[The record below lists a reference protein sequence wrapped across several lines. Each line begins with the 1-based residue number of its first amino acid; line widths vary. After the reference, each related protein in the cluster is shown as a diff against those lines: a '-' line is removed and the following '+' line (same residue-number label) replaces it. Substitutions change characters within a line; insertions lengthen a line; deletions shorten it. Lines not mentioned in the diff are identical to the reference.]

1 MNAEA
6 LHIIISGGGTGGH
19 VFPALAIAEALHEI
33 DPQIN
38 ILFVGAAGRMEMQK
52 VPEAGYRIVG
62 LPVAGLQRRITWK
75 NLLVPYKLLKSIRQS
90 KKILREFKPDVAVGV
105 GGYASGP
112 VLRAAGKK
120 GIPVLIQEQNSYAG
134 VTNRLLA
141 RRAQKICVAYDGM
154 EKYFPADKIAITGN
168 PVRKNLTSLADKK
181 AEGLAH
187 FHLNTNRKTLLVIG
201 GSLGARSINETMIQ
215 HLDAFK
221 NKDIQLI
228 WQCGRNYYQQA
239 LDKLHAVDLP
249 NIRLKDFISRI
260 DLAYA
265 ASDLIIS
272 RAGAGTISELAL
284 IKKPVIL
291 VPSPNVAEDHQTRN
305 ARSLVKI
312 NAAILVKDQEV
323 REKLIDQAFKIL
335 DDDQKRNAL
344 SANIARIAK
353 PDQAKKI
360 AESIMQL
367 AKTSKSSKQG
377 L

>member
-33 DPQIN
+33 NPQIN
-38 ILFVGAAGRMEMQK
+38 ILFVGATGRMEMQK

-75 NLLVPYKLLKSIRQS
+75 NLLVPYKLIKSIRQS
-90 KKILREFKPDVAVGV
+90 QKILREFKPDVAVGV

-112 VLRAAGKK
+112 VLRVAGKK
-120 GIPVLIQEQNSYAG
+120 GIPVLIQEQNSCAG

-154 EKYFPADKIAITGN
+154 EKYFPAHKIELTGN
-168 PVRKNLTSLADKK
+168 PVRRNLTSLDDKK
-181 AEGLAH
+181 GEGLEH
-187 FHLNTNRKTLLVIG
+187 FHLKTDRKTLLVIG
-201 GSLGARSINETMIQ
+201 GSQGARSINESMIQ
-215 HLDAFK
+215 NLNAFENK
-221 NKDIQLI
+221 NLQVI

-305 ARSLVKI
+305 ARFLVKK
-312 NAAILVKDQEV
+312 NAAILVKDQDA
-323 REKLIDQAFKIL
+323 REKLIDQAFRIL
-335 DDDQKRNAL
+335 DDDPIRKAL
-344 SANIARIAK
+344 SSNIAGIAK
-353 PDQAKKI
+353 PDSAKQI
-360 AESIMQL
+360 AESVIQL
-367 AKTSKSSKQG
+367 AQTSKSLKQG